1 MIKRAVI
8 FNHSG
13 RRIILLLAFFLIFSG
28 TTQVI
33 WAQEDDNRFKT
44 LWAGGS
50 VMAYHDERDETAAL
64 RAPQSVDDGD
74 NISTGAK
81 SEVLLRLPGK
91 AYVYLGPHTKIHI
104 SRLRSGDKGLQ
115 VRLNL
120 LAGDLWCQLDH
131 APKNMVFETSMQ
143 SLICRCHGTLF
154 EAIRQ
159 KDAVRISAFEGS
171 VVTVSH
177 AQVKMA
183 KAGEVTQYIQNKFRY
198 KHRLKSSDENR
209 LEQWK
214 SHLADILLKTHHQN
228 PVKP

>member
-1 MIKRAVI
+1 MTFKKHYRIGLGLALVLWVKPFLGLAAV
-8 FNHSG
+8 
-13 RRIILLLAFFLIFSG
+13 
-28 TTQVI
+28 TE
-33 WAQEDDNRFKT
+33 EDDSRFKV
-44 LWAGGS
+44 LFASGS
-50 VMAYHDERDETAAL
+50 VMAYHDERDETTKL
-64 RAPQSVDDGD
+64 RTAERVDDGD
-74 NISTGAK
+74 NISTGSK

-104 SRLRSGDKGLQ
+104 SRLRLGDKGLQ

-143 SLICRCHGTLF
+143 NLICRCHGTLF

-159 KDAVRISAFEGS
+159 KDAVRINAFEGS

-183 KAGEVTQYIQNKFRY
+183 KAGEVTQYILNKFRY
-198 KHRLKSSDENR
+198 KHRLKNSDENR

-214 SHLADILLKTHHQN
+214 SHLADILLKTHSRN